1 MNLDFS
7 RFLVCI
13 FVLAKIVFVQI
24 IVPGGIG
31 LGLVELEITECRTAA
46 RQSQHQQDHQTA
58 HVGLG
63 LFLRRFG
70 VSFHS
75 FRGRAVVQ
83 ALFTQGAVFID
94 IPGLTLHG
102 AGADFGF
109 LRFFI
114 QQSQQVGIIHLVQE
128 VDRGFFVLVGTV
140 NENVKIIPGLG
151 GHCDKLLVAVKVIHQ
166 CCIALGRDGHTLR
179 LHATRGGFFFD
190 NLRQRFR
197 GRVSTA
203 CESGHG
209 KGAEAEQDGQ
219 QSGSETVPFI
229 RFHWRHPPVCGTG

>member
-1 MNLDFS
+1 
-7 RFLVCI
+7 
-13 FVLAKIVFVQI
+13 
-24 IVPGGIG
+24 VPDGIG
-31 LGLVELEITECRTAA
+31 LGLAELEIIECRATAS
-46 RQSQHQQDHQTA
+46 QNQHQQDHQTA

-75 FRGRAVVQ
+75 FRGRAVAQ

-94 IPGLTLHG
+94 IPDITLHG
-102 AGADFGF
+102 AGADFGG

-114 QQSQQVGIIHLVQE
+114 QQSQQVGIVHLVQE
-128 VDRGFFVLVGTV
+128 VNGRFLVLVGAV

-151 GHCDKLLVAVKVIHQ
+151 GHSDKLFVPVEIIHQ
-166 CCIALGRDGHTLR
+166 CCVAFGRDRYTLR
-179 LHATRGGFFFD
+179 LHAASSGFFFD

-209 KGAEAEQDGQ
+209 KGAEAEQDSQ
-219 QSGSETVPFI
+219 QSGSETVPVV
-229 RFHWRHPPVCGTG
+229 RFHRRHPPVCGTG

>member
-13 FVLAKIVFVQI
+13 LVLAKIVFVQI

-31 LGLVELEITECRTAA
+31 LGLAELEIIEGRAAA

-70 VSFHS
+70 VGFHR
-75 FRGRAVVQ
+75 FRGRAVAQ
-83 ALFTQGAVFID
+83 ALFTQGAVFVHVSC
-94 IPGLTLHG
+94 LTFHR
-102 AGADFGF
+102 AGADLGV

-114 QQSQQVGIIHLVQE
+114 QQGQQVGIVHLVQK
-128 VDRGFFVLVGTV
+128 VDRSFLVLVGTV
-140 NENVKIIPGLG
+140 NQDVKIIPGLG

-166 CCIALGRDGHTLR
+166 CCIALGRDGHALR
-179 LHATRGGFFFD
+179 LHAASGSFLVQNF
-190 NLRQRFR
+190 RQRFR
-197 GRVSTA
+197 GRVRAA
-203 CESGHG
+203 CKSWHG
-209 KGAEAEQDGQ
+209 ERAEAEQDSQ
-219 QSGSETVPFI
+219 QSGSKTVITI
-229 RFHWRHPPVCGTG
+229 RFHRRHPPVCGTG